1 MDEIVNKVAQSGLLT
16 FDLEDYYPK
25 GKRIQI
31 DLAPQLFM
39 GQILKEKDFRLW
51 IKNEDWSKFKDCY
64 VAVNCSADA
73 IIPVWAYM
81 LVAAALSAYA
91 KKVVMGNLDNLETEL
106 YTTIIHQLD
115 VMEFEGKR
123 VIVKGCG
130 NLPVPEAAFVM
141 ISEKL
146 LPVVQSLMYGE
157 ACSTVPLFKR

>member
-16 FDLEDYYPK
+16 LDLEDYYPK

-106 YTTIIHQLD
+106 YTTIIYQLD

>member
-1 MDEIVNKVAQSGLLT
+1 
-16 FDLEDYYPK
+16 
-25 GKRIQI
+25 
-31 DLAPQLFM
+31 
-39 GQILKEKDFRLW
+39 
-51 IKNEDWSKFKDCY
+51 
-64 VAVNCSADA
+64 
-73 IIPVWAYM
+73 M

-106 YTTIIHQLD
+106 YTTIIYQLD